1 MLGIENG
8 HALDGKIE
16 NLRHFKERGIVYM
29 TLCHNGDNDICDSA
43 RGEHTHNGVSAFGRE
58 VIHEMN
64 RLGIMVDL
72 SHAAEKSFYDAL
84 ELSATPIVCSHSSC
98 RALCDHPRNLT
109 DDQMRA
115 LAQRGG
121 VMQVTLYHGFLVKDG
136 EATIED
142 AMRHLDHAISIM
154 GIDHVGLGTDF
165 DGDGGIRGMAN
176 SSELLNYTRELLKR
190 HYSEEDIQKL
200 WGGNFLRV
208 MKEVQSVK

>member
-1 MLGIENG
+1 
-8 HALDGKIE
+8 
-16 NLRHFKERGIVYM
+16 M

-43 RGEHTHNGVSAFGRE
+43 RGSQTHGGVSAFGKE
-58 VIHEMN
+58 VIREMN

-72 SHAAEKSFYDAL
+72 SHAAESSFYDAL
-84 ELSATPIVCSHSSC
+84 ELSKTPIVCSHSSC

-115 LAQRGG
+115 LAKKGG
-121 VMQVTLYHGFLVKDG
+121 VMQVTLYNGFLVKDG

-142 AMRHLDHAISIM
+142 AMRHLEHAIEVM

-165 DGDGGIRGMAN
+165 DGDGGIRGLAN
-176 SSELLNYTRELLKR
+176 SAELIQFTRQLLARRYT
-190 HYSEEDIQKL
+190 EEDIQKI

-208 MKEVQSVK
+208 MQLVQSNKQ